1 VDIASHFLRGGVVT
15 TVRGTRDRTTTY
27 LVRPREPKFL
37 ADVVV
42 LVNRRSASASEVVA
56 GALQDAGVQ
65 LIGERTFGK
74 GTVQLVYEFDDG
86 SGLRLTVARYLTR
99 NGREV
104 EGVGLVPDVA
114 VPFGLA
120 VVGTPSDPQL
130 QRAMNVVAE
139 MLRRAALAA
148 PR

>member
-1 VDIASHFLRGGVVT
+1 M
-15 TVRGTRDRTTTY
+15 
-27 LVRPREPKFL
+27 
-37 ADVVV
+37 
-42 LVNRRSASASEVVA
+42 VA

-74 GTVQLVYEFDDG
+74 GTVQLVYEFDDS

-114 VPFGLA
+114 VPLGLA

-139 MLRRAALAA
+139 MLRRAALGAT
-148 PR
+148 R